1 MPSKEE
7 IQVKQF
13 GIRLSKLRKQLN
25 LSQEEVA
32 WKAGVGDNQIGRIE
46 RGEISASLKTIYK
59 ICNSLAIDI
68 KDLF

>member
-59 ICNSLAIDI
+59 ICNSLSIDI